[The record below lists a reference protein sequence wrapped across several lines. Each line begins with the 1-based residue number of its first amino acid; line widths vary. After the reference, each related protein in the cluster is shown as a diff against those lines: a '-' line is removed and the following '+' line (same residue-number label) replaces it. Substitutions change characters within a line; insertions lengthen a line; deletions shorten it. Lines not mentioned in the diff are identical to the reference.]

1 MVGPP
6 HGRAGAG
13 LAMLDLSI
21 RRRQGDF
28 RLDVKLS
35 AGPGV
40 TALFGR
46 SGSGKSSV
54 INMVAGLARPDEGR
68 IEVAG
73 KVLFDSA
80 LGLDLA
86 PEARRLG
93 YVFQDARLFP
103 HLSVT
108 GNLTFGM
115 RLLPP
120 AERRIGFDEVVEV
133 LGIGHLLDR
142 RPAKLSGGE
151 RQRVAIGRAL
161 LASPRILLMDEPL
174 AALDNHRKAEL
185 LPFIGRLARRFAIP
199 ILYVSH
205 SMEEVLALADTL
217 VLMDEGQAKA
227 VGEVEDLLSRTEL
240 RPLTGRYD
248 AGSVI
253 RATVAGHDATY
264 GMSRLTFSG
273 GTGRQGGPAG
283 GHSGAAAHPCPRR
296 QHFPRPA
303 QPHQH
308 AQRAAGHRQVGAPGR
323 RLADRRRA
331 GLSRH
336 QSLGPDHRPRP
347 GAAESGPRHAG
358 QRADQGADGGTRRPC
373 RAPRFRGCGF
383 ATL

>member
-1 MVGPP
+1 
-6 HGRAGAG
+6 
-13 LAMLDLSI
+13 MLDLSI
-21 RRRQGDF
+21 RRQQGDF
-28 RLDVKLS
+28 RVEVDLS

-73 KVLFDSA
+73 KVLFDST

-103 HLSVT
+103 HLSVA

-115 RLLPP
+115 RLLPS
-120 AERRIGFDEVVEV
+120 AERRIGLEEVVEV

-174 AALDNHRKAEL
+174 AALDNQRKTEL
-185 LPFIGRLARRFAIP
+185 LPYINRLARQFAIP

-205 SMEEVLALADTL
+205 SMDEVLALADTL
-217 VLMDEGQAKA
+217 VLMDEGRAKA

-253 RATVAGHDATY
+253 RATVAGHDSTY
-264 GMSRLTFSG
+264 GMSQLTFSG
-273 GTGRQGGPAG
+273 GTLLVEKVELAVGTPVRLRIHARDVSISIDPPSRISMRNVLPAIVKSVRQAEGWLTDVVLDCHGTDIW
-283 GHSGAAAHPCPRR
+283 
-296 QHFPRPA
+296 A
-303 QPHQH
+303 QITAH
-308 AQRAAGHRQVGAPGR
+308 AQAHLNLVPGMRVNALIKALTVARGDLARQPNP
-323 RLADRRRA
+323 LAR
-331 GLSRH
+331 
-336 QSLGPDHRPRP
+336 
-347 GAAESGPRHAG
+347 E
-358 QRADQGADGGTRRPC
+358 
-373 RAPRFRGCGF
+373 
-383 ATL
+383 